1 MRTII
6 TSKGEI
12 KMYLENYSNYM
23 ESLKA
28 NKTPENFEKTV
39 KFLETLTMIYKID
52 LISIGLVSYCSYLDE
67 VMISLSETKE
77 DLSIN
82 AQWLIHAA
90 KGFATYLLE
99 ERYIS
104 KLNFTPFEE
113 EYYELATTLKEG
125 LKSYKKSIRLGMTSQ
140 NYKIQNDLMNLICE
154 AALDKIHDLNNPKS
168 LLDVGV
174 LYLASNKRDYNGG
187 MKNYKK
193 ELRKDVEFDDHDIY
207 LLNKLIDFINIS
219 SKYKYSLDD
228 AMVMLNE
235 YNGK

>member
-1 MRTII
+1 
-6 TSKGEI
+6 
-12 KMYLENYSNYM
+12 MYLENYSNYM

-28 NKTPENFEKTV
+28 NETPENFEKAV
-39 KFLETLTMIYKID
+39 KYLEKLTMIYKID
-52 LISIGLVSYCSYLDE
+52 LISIGLDSYGSYLDE
-67 VMISLSETKE
+67 VMISQSKTKE

-99 ERYIS
+99 EGYIS

-113 EYYELATTLKEG
+113 EYHELATTLKEG
-125 LKSYKKSIRLGMTSQ
+125 LKSYKKTSRLGMTSQ

-174 LYLASNKRDYNGG
+174 LYLASNKRPFEGDIRA
-187 MKNYKK
+187 YKK
-193 ELRKDVEFDDHDIY
+193 ELKKDVEFDDQDIY